1 MRAAGIIC
9 KPRRVMLAAGFR
21 RHRNFP
27 PMSETVEPLAPGESR
42 SLLVAGPAGCIET
55 LLAAPR
61 RGPTAVC
68 VVCHPHP
75 LYGGAMSNKV
85 VYSLASSALQAGA
98 LTARFNF
105 RGVGKTEGSYDHAR
119 GETADTLVMVEWLR
133 RQLPGAPLLLAG
145 FSFGAYVSLAAA
157 AAARPALQLSVSV
170 PLSGDYIDGAGRPA
184 HPGCP
189 WLAVHG
195 TGDDV
200 VDYARTRA
208 ALQEYDPPPRL
219 VTLEG
224 AGHFYH
230 GRLPELQEA
239 VLPFLREHL
248 A

>member
-1 MRAAGIIC
+1 
-9 KPRRVMLAAGFR
+9 
-21 RHRNFP
+21 
-27 PMSETVEPLAPGESR
+27 MSESAVEPLAAGESR
-42 SLLVAGPAGCIET
+42 QLFVAGAAGRIET

-61 RGPTAVC
+61 RSPTAIC

-75 LYGGAMSNKV
+75 LFGGAMSNKV

-105 RGVGKTEGSYDHAR
+105 RGVGRSEGAHDHAR
-119 GETADTLVMVEWLR
+119 GETDDTVLMVEWLR
-133 RQLPGAPLLLAG
+133 RQLPGVPLLLAG

-157 AAARPALQLSVSV
+157 SRVKPSVQLSVSV
-170 PLSGDYIDGAGRPA
+170 PLSGDYIDGAARPP

-208 ALQEYDPPPRL
+208 ALETYAPPPRL

-230 GRLPELQEA
+230 GRLSELQDA
-239 VLPFLREHL
+239 VLPFLREQL
-248 A
+248 PA

>member
-1 MRAAGIIC
+1 
-9 KPRRVMLAAGFR
+9 
-21 RHRNFP
+21 
-27 PMSETVEPLAPGESR
+27 MSESDAAPLAPGESR
-42 SLLVAGPAGCIET
+42 QLFVAGPAGRIET

-61 RGPTAVC
+61 QAPAAIC
-68 VVCHPHP
+68 LVCHPHP

-105 RGVGKTEGSYDHAR
+105 RGVGGSEGAHDHAR
-119 GETADTLVMVEWLR
+119 GEIDDTVVMVEWLR

-157 AAARPALQLSVSV
+157 SRVKPSVQLSVSV
-170 PLSGDYIDGAGRPA
+170 PLSGDYIDGAARPP

-208 ALQEYDPPPRL
+208 ALESYEPPPRL

-230 GRLPELQEA
+230 GRLTELQQA
-239 VLPFLREHL
+239 VLPFIQEHL
-248 A
+248 PA

>member
-1 MRAAGIIC
+1 
-9 KPRRVMLAAGFR
+9 
-21 RHRNFP
+21 
-27 PMSETVEPLAPGESR
+27 MSETAEPLAPGESR
-42 SLLVAGPAGCIET
+42 SLFVAGPAGRIET

-61 RGPTAVC
+61 GKPVAVC
-68 VVCHPHP
+68 LVCHPHP

-85 VYSLASSALQAGA
+85 VYSLASAALQAGA

-105 RGVGKTEGSYDHAR
+105 RGVGKTEGAHDHAR
-119 GETADTLVMVEWLR
+119 GEIDDTVVMAGWLR
-133 RQLPGAPLLLAG
+133 AQLPGVPLVLAG

-157 AAARPALQLSVSV
+157 ARCKPALQLSVSV
-170 PLSGDYIDGAGRPA
+170 PLSGDYIDGAALPP

-208 ALQEYDPPPRL
+208 ALEAYTPPPRL
-219 VTLEG
+219 VTLDG

-230 GRLPELQEA
+230 GRLTELHDA

-248 A
+248 S